1 MATPPKS
8 ETRQSTTPRRG
19 RRKKNAETEP
29 ENAEEVEEL
38 EPSTSKGGDGATP
51 VRSKK
56 KSATA
61 TPPGAPSPTTNL
73 ADATFSPRELR
84 QRHREQLRS
93 KATGM
98 ISATSPAKNKKV
110 IFDEDSVGADA
121 VVAQPTSVD
130 ETRTTPA
137 ADAVVEAPSSPTDK
151 ARRKVGDGH
160 NDVDEDDD
168 DEDDD
173 DGGVEEM
180 TSKAA
185 RQEDLER
192 REVERRTARAASQT
206 AAKKSRKRRESKV
219 EQQAEP
225 NSDASS
231 AGPEDAT
238 AMIEEGTDMDMDESF
253 FAQLDEARETERK
266 ERRRRRLDDTAGM
279 QRGKHTTFVVE
290 GESSEAALHIRPIAK
305 KVDHNVHVVVLP
317 AAPANDDDF
326 PALPPPIFTSEP
338 VSSTALVCSRALL
351 LDGSDVMSAK
361 AQQKAKKNG
370 VAHLVKDNAVP
381 GWTRSKKM
389 SFLASSKSRRK
400 KGTAAPIFAVK
411 K

>member
-1 MATPPKS
+1 
-8 ETRQSTTPRRG
+8 
-19 RRKKNAETEP
+19 
-29 ENAEEVEEL
+29 L

-56 KSATA
+56 KSATV
-61 TPPGAPSPTTNL
+61 TVPPGAPSSPTNRV
-73 ADATFSPRELR
+73 DANFSPRELR
-84 QRHREQLRS
+84 QRRREQLRG

-98 ISATSPAKNKKV
+98 ISVTSPAKNKKV
-110 IFDEDSVGADA
+110 IFDEDSTGADA
-121 VVAQPTSVD
+121 VVAQPMSED
-130 ETRTTPA
+130 EPRNAPA
-137 ADAVVEAPSSPTDK
+137 ADAVVEDPSSPTDK
-151 ARRKVGDGH
+151 ARRKVVDGH
-160 NDVDEDDD
+160 NDDDEEDD

-173 DGGVEEM
+173 DGVEEM

-192 REVERRTARAASQT
+192 RELERRTARAASQT
-206 AAKKSRKRRESKV
+206 AAKKSRKRRESKA

-225 NSDASS
+225 KLRKNSDASS
-231 AGPEDAT
+231 DGPEGAT
-238 AMIEEGTDMDMDESF
+238 AMFEGGTDMDMDESF

-290 GESSEAALHIRPIAK
+290 GESAEAAFLHRRPIAK

-317 AAPANDDDF
+317 AAPAKDDDF

-338 VSSTALVCSRALL
+338 VSSTALVCSRGLL

>member
-8 ETRQSTTPRRG
+8 ETRHSTTPRRG
-19 RRKKNAETEP
+19 RRKKNAESEP
-29 ENAEEVEEL
+29 ENVEKVEEL

-56 KSATA
+56 KSATTA
-61 TPPGAPSPTTNL
+61 TPPGAPSPTNR
-73 ADATFSPRELR
+73 ADAHFSPRELR
-84 QRHREQLRS
+84 QRRREQLRG

-98 ISATSPAKNKKV
+98 ISVTSPAKNKKV

-121 VVAQPTSVD
+121 VVLAQPMSED
-130 ETRTTPA
+130 ETPKAPA

-151 ARRKVGDGH
+151 PRRKVVDGH
-160 NDVDEDDD
+160 NDGDEDD

-173 DGGVEEM
+173 DGVEEM

-192 REVERRTARAASQT
+192 RELERRTARAASQT
-206 AAKKSRKRRESKV
+206 AAKKSRKRRESKA

-225 NSDASS
+225 KLRKNSDASS
-231 AGPEDAT
+231 DGPENAT
-238 AMIEEGTDMDMDESF
+238 GGTDMDMDESF
-253 FAQLDEARETERK
+253 FAQLDEAQETNRK
-266 ERRRRRLDDTAGM
+266 ERRRRRLDDTAGLP
-279 QRGKHTTFVVE
+279 RGKHTTFVVE
-290 GESSEAALHIRPIAK
+290 GESAEAALHIRPIVK
-305 KVDHNVHVVVLP
+305 KIDHNVHVVVLP
-317 AAPANDDDF
+317 ATLANDDDF
-326 PALPPPIFTSEP
+326 PALPPLVFASEP
-338 VSSTALVCSRALL
+338 VSSTALVCSRGLL

-370 VAHLVKDNAVP
+370 VAHLDKDNAVP